1 MKQLLL
7 SITLLTS
14 LSLSAQ
20 DYYWVGGSGDW
31 SDLSHWATTSG
42 GSTFHTELPSP
53 TNDVYLDANSFTGPD
68 QILNLDLEEVDCHN
82 FYAQDATN
90 FPKVKGNYYLD
101 DLNVY
106 GDIIMPDN
114 VDRSLNTVEL
124 LGDDAGNILDLG
136 TLACGGL
143 SFVMLNGTGEYILQS
158 DMNIGNLYLFGADA
172 TFNANE
178 HTITCGSRFR
188 TPWNGT
194 TNLVLDNATLYT
206 NEFEMYE
213 GVNAQMDNF
222 SVYLSGTMNWSFLG
236 GGKHYAYVNIQGERT
251 IEDDSSFD
259 TFEVM
264 PGATVTFDA
273 GSTQTA
279 DEFIFN
285 GTSDAPIYLLTNTA
299 GEQANIVQSTGTVN
313 ATFLV
318 MQDNNASGGATFSAA
333 YSVDNGNNTGW
344 NIEDVQPL
352 DYFWVGGEGNWS
364 DVSHWATTSGGSEFH
379 LFPPSL
385 IDNVFFDANSFSFPS
400 EVVTIAGER
409 TVASIDATAALV
421 GVKLETEAGI
431 TNTLTVLGDFNAG
444 ALTLELYEL
453 NFSGSGESNLSSSSG
468 NMDNTQLRVFNATS
482 LNILS
487 PITINKITLSS
498 GDISLQNQTI
508 ECLNSFTTNST
519 EAGTLN
525 MTNADISVAVW
536 VFGSQTVDAL
546 TAGST
551 LRISSAFN
559 NSINEDYN
567 DVVITGSAYI
577 SGAPTMNNLTL
588 EPQADLTLYQGVN
601 IELNSLVANGTEENL
616 IEIKSNEE
624 GVTTSFTFNGG
635 DVTVNYVDLKDNH
648 AIGSG
653 TYTAEA
659 SVDGGN
665 TDGWFIDPFVGV
677 EEHGEHALSVY
688 PNPTTGIVNI
698 QHSKHTAQLTIF
710 DFAGRSVA
718 VQQINSPA
726 QIDLSFLPPGSYIL
740 SVESAHQTE
749 QQVLLVQ

>member
-14 LSLSAQ
+14 LSLFAQ
-20 DYYWVGGSGDW
+20 DYYWVGGTGNW

-42 GSTFHTELPSP
+42 GNTFHTELPGP
-53 TNDVYLDANSFTGPD
+53 TNDVYLDANSFTAEN
-68 QILNLDLEEVDCHN
+68 QFLYLDLELAECHN

-90 FPKVKGNYYLD
+90 YPKIDGDYYLD

-106 GDIIMPDN
+106 GDVVIPDN
-114 VDRSLNTVEL
+114 VNRDLKT
-124 LGDDAGNILDLG
+124 LGLFGEDEGNILDLG
-136 TLACGGL
+136 TMPCGGL
-143 SFVMLNGTGEYILQS
+143 SFVMLQGTGEYLVES
-158 DMNIGNLYLFGADA
+158 DFTVGNLYLYGEGA
-172 TFNANE
+172 TFNSNE
-178 HTITCGSRFR
+178 HTLTCTSRFR
-188 TPWNGT
+188 SPFNGT
-194 TNLVLDNATLYT
+194 INLVFNNSTLYT
-206 NEFEMYE
+206 NEFEMYDDVVAE
-213 GVNAQMDNF
+213 MDNF
-222 SVYLSGTMNWSFLG
+222 SLYLSGTSNWSFLG

-648 AIGSG
+648 ALGMD
-653 TYTAEA
+653 TYTAIN
-659 SVDGGN
+659 SNDGGN
-665 TDGWFIDPFVGV
+665 TIGWVFEVIDNV
-677 EEHGEHALSVY
+677 EENSTALFNAY
-688 PNPTTGIVNI
+688 PNPTSGALTVEYTGAP
-698 QHSKHTAQLTIF
+698 AQLNVI
-710 DFAGRSVA
+710 DFAGRVA
-718 VQQINSPA
+718 ATHTILGTTQL
-726 QIDLSFLPPGSYIL
+726 DLSNLQSGTYIVQL
-740 SVESAHQTE
+740 NTKSNTEHRVISVH
-749 QQVLLVQ
+749 